1 MIKKLFSTSFWISQ
15 LSNNHINI
23 LLSLWFN
30 FHFLP
35 FRQAIK
41 LPFFLY
47 GKVKFIKADGS
58 VAINGPIKRGMIIIN
73 KTKSASCFSGGNS
86 EFVLHKNGKIIF
98 NGPAFIGCGC
108 CININIGTLV
118 LGQNTIINNQNNI
131 GCFNYIEIGD
141 NTRFGHQN
149 QIYDTN
155 FHHTVDLEKKVVKK
169 SNAPIIIGKWC
180 WIANRVTIMPNIKLP
195 DYTIISSNSL
205 VNKNVATASY
215 QIIGGIPAKLI
226 KENMTRVWNKAT
238 EARLHLFFKKEGCD
252 YQLKDTDEI

>member
-1 MIKKLFSTSFWISQ
+1 MIKRLFSTSFWISL
-15 LSNNHINI
+15 LSKNHLNI
-23 LLSLWFN
+23 LLTLWFN

-41 LPFFLY
+41 LPVFLY

-58 VAINGPIKRGMIIIN
+58 VAVNGPIKRGMITIN
-73 KTKSASCFSGGNS
+73 KMNTSSCFSGGNT
-86 EFVLHKNGKIIF
+86 EIILQKDGKIIF
-98 NGPAFIGCGC
+98 NGPAIVGCGC
-108 CININIGTLV
+108 RLDINIGTFV
-118 LGQNTIINNQNNI
+118 LGRNTVINNQNNI

-149 QIYDTN
+149 QIFDTN
-155 FHHTVDLEKKVVKK
+155 FHHIVDLTKKVVKK
-169 SNAPIIIGKWC
+169 SNAPIIIGKSC
-180 WIANRVTIMPNIKLP
+180 FIANRVSIMPNIKLP

-205 VNKNVATASY
+205 INKNVATDRY

-252 YQLKDTDEI
+252 YQLNSSDEI

>member
-1 MIKKLFSTSFWISQ
+1 MIKNIFSTSFWISL
-15 LSNNHINI
+15 LSKNHLNI
-23 LLSLWFN
+23 LLTLWFN

-41 LPFFLY
+41 IPIFLY
-47 GKVKFIKADGS
+47 GKVKFIKANGC
-58 VAINGPIKRGMIIIN
+58 VAINGPIKSGMIVIN
-73 KTKSASCFSGGNS
+73 RMKSSSCFSGGNT

-98 NGPAFIGCGC
+98 NGPTFIGCGC
-108 CININIGTLV
+108 CINVNTGTLI
-118 LGQNTIINNQNNI
+118 LGKNTIINNQNNI
-131 GCFNYIEIGD
+131 GCFNHIEIGD
-141 NTRFGHQN
+141 YSQFGHQN

-155 FHHTVDLEKKVVKK
+155 FHHTVDSEKNIVKK
-169 SNAPIIIGKWC
+169 SNSPIIIGKRC
-180 WIANRVTIMPNIKLP
+180 WIANRVSIMQNVRLP

-205 VNKNVATASY
+205 VNKNVATDRY

-252 YQLKDTDEI
+252 YQLNNSDEI